1 MAPRAAQAMITAAA
15 ALLLIGQAMRHRPL
29 ELRRQLRE
37 VDAPAVGASAR
48 ECAAV
53 GLRSDGDARGR
64 CKGDVTGD
72 MTLGEFKSCDT
83 SDSDRATRRE

>member
-1 MAPRAAQAMITAAA
+1 VLESVPGRHPGGNAGPMS
-15 ALLLIGQAMRHRPL
+15 ALPDLL
-29 ELRRQLRE
+29 
-37 VDAPAVGASAR
+37 DAPAVGASAR